1 MPRESEYPR
10 GEKRCSLRLT
20 PSHRGRCR
28 GDQPRWHRPR
38 RTEGGLS
45 PPPPRR
51 SQAPGWA
58 SLHLIA
64 RPHRLRWRPRPRP
77 QCSAAQPPRFRVR
90 AQEGGGPGTAPG
102 AAEGEVSPTGCE
114 RAVDGAGGSRARTMR
129 LRLWLVPALALLWG
143 SGGLEALGRPP
154 RRQRYD
160 TVESMLSD
168 YDILSQSSIQ
178 QHSLKKRDLQP
189 ETHVERLLSFS
200 ALQRHFKLYLT
211 ATAEHFSEKFQAF
224 IVDGEG
230 KEKEYRVQW
239 QDFFTGHV
247 VGEHNSKVVAHIGD
261 EDFTVRINTD
271 GEEYNIEPLWRFVD
285 NVQDERLL
293 VYRSEDIKDFSRLQ
307 SPKVCGYLKLNE
319 EELLPKGLEDRKQN
333 EASIHRKK
341 RAVPETSK
349 NTCKMLVVAD
359 HRFFKYMGRGEEST
373 TINYLIELIDRV
385 DDIYRNTSWDN
396 GAFNGYGI
404 QIEQQFSFDIAEKA
418 AHVCLAHLFTYQ
430 DFDMGTLGL
439 AYVGS
444 PRPNS
449 HGGICPKAYYSQI
462 AKKDI
467 YLNSGLTSTKNYGKT
482 ILTKEADLVTTHEL
496 GHNFGAEH
504 DPDSLPECAPTEDQG
519 GKYVMYPIAVSGDH
533 ENNKMFSSCSKKSIH
548 RTIEIKAQECFK
560 ECNNKVCG
568 NSRVDEGEECDPGL
582 LYQQADPCCSADCKL
597 KDGAKCS
604 DRNSPC
610 CKGCQFESAQKKCQE
625 AINATCKGES
635 FCTGNSSECPPPGN
649 APDDTVC
656 VDMGKCKDGECVP
669 FCEREKNLRSCACNE
684 TDNSCKVCCRDEQDR
699 CIPYVDANDQFLFLR
714 KGKPCTVGFCDTN
727 GKCEKQ
733 VQDVIE
739 RFWDFIDQLS
749 INTFGKFLA
758 DNIVGSVLVFSLL
771 FWIPLSILVHCV
783 DKKLDKQYEENT
795 KSLFC
800 PSNVEML
807 SSLDS
812 ASVRIIKPLP
822 AAQATSR
829 HQPLPPITAVPP
841 VAAAP
846 KQDHQRMDTIQED
859 PSTDS
864 HIDEDAF
871 EKDPFPNSSS
881 AAKSFEDLTEHPVTR
896 SEKASSFKLQR
907 QNRVDS
913 KETEC

>member
-1 MPRESEYPR
+1 
-10 GEKRCSLRLT
+10 
-20 PSHRGRCR
+20 
-28 GDQPRWHRPR
+28 W
-38 RTEGGLS
+38 
-45 PPPPRR
+45 
-51 SQAPGWA
+51 
-58 SLHLIA
+58 
-64 RPHRLRWRPRPRP
+64 
-77 QCSAAQPPRFRVR
+77 
-90 AQEGGGPGTAPG
+90 
-102 AAEGEVSPTGCE
+102 
-114 RAVDGAGGSRARTMR
+114 
-129 LRLWLVPALALLWG
+129 
-143 SGGLEALGRPP
+143 
-154 RRQRYD
+154 
-160 TVESMLSD
+160 
-168 YDILSQSSIQ
+168 
-178 QHSLKKRDLQP
+178 
-189 ETHVERLLSFS
+189 
-200 ALQRHFKLYLT
+200 
-211 ATAEHFSEKFQAF
+211 
-224 IVDGEG
+224 
-230 KEKEYRVQW
+230 
-239 QDFFTGHV
+239 
-247 VGEHNSKVVAHIGD
+247 
-261 EDFTVRINTD
+261 
-271 GEEYNIEPLWRFVD
+271 
-285 NVQDERLL
+285 
-293 VYRSEDIKDFSRLQ
+293 
-307 SPKVCGYLKLNE
+307 
-319 EELLPKGLEDRKQN
+319 
-333 EASIHRKK
+333 
-341 RAVPETSK
+341 
-349 NTCKMLVVAD
+349 
-359 HRFFKYMGRGEEST
+359 
-373 TINYLIELIDRV
+373 
-385 DDIYRNTSWDN
+385 
-396 GAFNGYGI
+396 
-404 QIEQQFSFDIAEKA
+404 QFSFDIAEKA
-418 AHVCLAHLFTYQ
+418 ARVCLAHLFTYQ

-444 PRPNS
+444 PRPAS

-533 ENNKMFSSCSKKSIH
+533 ENNKMFSSCSKQSIY
-548 RTIEIKAQECFK
+548 RTIENKARECFQ
-560 ECNNKVCG
+560 ERNNKVCG

-582 LYQQADPCCSADCKL
+582 LRQHDDPCCSADCRL
-597 KDGAKCS
+597 KEGALCS

-635 FCTGNSSECPPPGN
+635 YCTGNSSECPPPGN

-656 VDMGKCKDGECVP
+656 VDLGKCKDGECIP

-684 TDNSCKVCCRDEQDR
+684 TDNSCKVCCRDKQGR
-699 CIPYVDANDQFLFLR
+699 CMPYMDASQKFLYLR
-714 KGKPCTVGFCDTN
+714 KGKPCTVGFCDMN
-727 GKCEKQ
+727 GKCEKR

-807 SSLDS
+807 SSMDS
-812 ASVRIIKPLP
+812 ASVRIIKP
-822 AAQATSR
+822 AAQPTSR
-829 HQPLPPITAVPP
+829 HQPLQPVMVMPP
-841 VAAAP
+841 VATAP

-881 AAKSFEDLTEHPVTR
+881 AAKSFEDLTDHPVTR